1 MKSTIEF
8 IKKYSLVILA
18 ITVCSLSLFQISCG
32 NQSEP
37 RKVNIGKSDIEKS
50 ESDRLNTL
58 NAYVQLQQK
67 DSIIKLLNRR
77 LENEKANTATQKADA
92 RKQHVLNDSLQTR
105 YEREKSL
112 NTCEDLVLGLKVEI
126 VEKDSVIGSLD
137 SEINDYSSE
146 VKELEGKVDIQ
157 KGVID
162 SKQNLIACKDS
173 TISYYKTQK
182 KKTDFWNKVKIK
194 VAGAVILI
202 ETIGLI
208 LK

>member
-37 RKVNIGKSDIEKS
+37 QLVNIDQSDKEKS

-58 NAYVQLQQK
+58 KAYAQLQQK
-67 DSIIKLLNRR
+67 NSIIKLLNVR
-77 LENEKANTATQKADA
+77 LENEKVNTATQKADA

-105 YEREKSL
+105 YEKEMSL
-112 NTCEDLVLGLKVEI
+112 NTCEDLVRGLKFEI
-126 VEKDSVIGSLD
+126 NEKDSVIGSLD
-137 SEINDYSSE
+137 SEIENYSCE
-146 VKELEGKVDIQ
+146 IKELEEKVDIQ
-157 KGVID
+157 KSVID

-173 TISYYKTQK
+173 TINFYKTQK
-182 KKTDFWNKVKIK
+182 MKTDFWNKVKIK
-194 VAGAVILI
+194 VAGAIVFI

>member
-37 RKVNIGKSDIEKS
+37 QQANIDQSDKEKS

-58 NAYVQLQQK
+58 KAYAQLQQK

-77 LENEKANTATQKADA
+77 LDNEKANTATQKADA
-92 RKQHVLNDSLQTR
+92 RKQHLLNDSLQTW
-105 YEREKSL
+105 YERDKNLS
-112 NTCEDLVLGLKVEI
+112 TCEDLVRGLKFEI
-126 VEKDSVIGSLD
+126 IEKDSVIESLD
-137 SEINDYSSE
+137 SEIENYSCE
-146 VKELEGKVDIQ
+146 VKELAEKVDIQ

-173 TISYYKTQK
+173 TINFYKVQK

-194 VAGAVILI
+194 AAGVVILI

>member
-37 RKVNIGKSDIEKS
+37 QLVNIDQSDKEKS

-58 NAYVQLQQK
+58 KAYAQLQQK
-67 DSIIKLLNRR
+67 NSIIKLLNAR
-77 LENEKANTATQKADA
+77 LENEKVNTATQKADA

-105 YEREKSL
+105 YEKEMSL
-112 NTCEDLVLGLKVEI
+112 NTCEDLVRGLKFEI
-126 VEKDSVIGSLD
+126 NEKDSVIGSLD
-137 SEINDYSSE
+137 SEIENYSCE
-146 VKELEGKVDIQ
+146 IKELEEKVDIQ
-157 KGVID
+157 KSVID

-173 TISYYKTQK
+173 TINFYKTQK
-182 KKTDFWNKVKIK
+182 MKTDFWNKVKIK
-194 VAGAVILI
+194 VAGAIVFI

>member
-37 RKVNIGKSDIEKS
+37 QQVNIDQSDKEKS

-58 NAYVQLQQK
+58 KAYAQLQQK
-67 DSIIKLLNRR
+67 DSIIKLFNAR
-77 LENEKANTATQKADA
+77 LENEKVNTATQKANA
-92 RKQHVLNDSLQTR
+92 RKQHALNDSLQTR
-105 YEREKSL
+105 YEKEKSL
-112 NTCEDLVLGLKVEI
+112 NTCEDLVRGLKFEI
-126 VEKDSVIGSLD
+126 TEKDSIIESLD
-137 SEINDYSSE
+137 SEIENYSCE
-146 VKELEGKVDIQ
+146 VKQLEVKVDIQ
-157 KGVID
+157 KSVID

-173 TISYYKTQK
+173 TIVYYKTQK
-182 KKTDFWNKVKIK
+182 KKTDFWNQVKVK
-194 VAGAVILI
+194 VAGVVILI

>member
-1 MKSTIEF
+1 MKTTIEF

-32 NQSEP
+32 NQSKP
-37 RKVNIGKSDIEKS
+37 QQVSNDQSDREKS

-58 NAYVQLQQK
+58 KAYAQLQQK
-67 DSIIKLLNRR
+67 DSMIKLLNTR

-92 RKQHVLNDSLQTR
+92 RKQHILNDSLQAR

-112 NTCEDLVLGLKVEI
+112 NTCEDLVLGLKLEI
-126 VEKDSVIGSLD
+126 TEKDSVIKSLD

-146 VKELEGKVDIQ
+146 VKELAEKVDIQ
-157 KGVID
+157 AGVID
-162 SKQNLIACKDS
+162 SKQNLIVFKDS
-173 TISYYKTQK
+173 VILAYKTQK
-182 KKTDFWNKVKIK
+182 KKTDLWNQVKIK
-194 VAGAVILI
+194 VAGAIVLF
-202 ETIGLI
+202 ETIGLV